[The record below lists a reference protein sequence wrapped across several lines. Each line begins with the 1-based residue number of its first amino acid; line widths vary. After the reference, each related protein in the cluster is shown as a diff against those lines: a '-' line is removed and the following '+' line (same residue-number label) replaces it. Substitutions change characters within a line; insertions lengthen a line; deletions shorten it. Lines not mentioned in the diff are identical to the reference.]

1 MRNPEMEAVLR
12 QLEEQARQLRSQ
24 AQHLQAKLAVI
35 REKLEPIS
43 QAMEGLKKVLA
54 QSETTPVPQPQP
66 DAESNPSPG
75 AADLDQPTP
84 RDEAE
89 PDTQPGAESLPSK
102 QAWIDVTY
110 TEVPIETTF
119 PNRKRFRS
127 TKFVTDL
134 LTEDPRVWEFEE
146 ILRAFERAGATASM
160 QNPEGAVRTAIGRAI
175 NKGEVVQVNDDHYR
189 AIRDSDLLGDT

>member
-1 MRNPEMEAVLR
+1 MKNPEMEAVLR

-24 AQHLQAKLAVI
+24 AQQLQAQLAVI

-66 DAESNPSPG
+66 DAESNPKPV

-84 RDEAE
+84 RDEDG
-89 PDTQPGAESLPSK
+89 PDAQPYAESLPSK
-102 QAWIDVTY
+102 QPWIDLAF

-134 LTEDPRVWEFEE
+134 LTEDPRVWGFEE
-146 ILRAFERAGATASM
+146 ILRAFERAGATSSM

-175 NKGEVVQVNDDHYR
+175 NKGEVVQVDDDHYR